1 MVSQKLLEKI
11 SRKLCTLFII
21 VHCKSYALVQSF
33 NRISAVG
40 VKQRNSHFKKRK
52 CSPKA
57 KNQMYHNISFYPQ
70 NIEKRQQ
77 SSSSATSESV
87 RESWDLHRMGNGLYI
102 LFSKRVHGK
111 NGESSAQIQKYINSR
126 HIRQG
131 MPAFAFSATKLACI
145 NICVGLRGKGNCYCI
160 YIL

>member
-40 VKQRNSHFKKRK
+40 VKQRNSHLKKK
-52 CSPKA
+52 KVLTKG

-131 MPAFAFSATKLACI
+131 MPAIAYSATKLACI
-145 NICVGLRGKGNCYCI
+145 SICVYMYICKVTWKG
-160 YIL
+160 